1 MKATYTLLVM
11 LGAASVWAADAPEV
25 RNGDFEKGK
34 QFWRGD
40 GRIVTEAAG
49 NKVCELKTSE
59 RKGDEITQD
68 IDTGKAAQVEISLR
82 VKGLDYTGAGLRV
95 AMQKRSGGSTYNI
108 RQVTNG
114 SWTDVKWTY
123 VRNSTDEKFTLVLSP
138 TVGSG
143 SIQID
148 DVKVS
153 AGAANSP
160 NLKP

>member
-1 MKATYTLLVM
+1 M
-11 LGAASVWAADAPEV
+11 
-25 RNGDFEKGK
+25 
-34 QFWRGD
+34 
-40 GRIVTEAAG
+40 
-49 NKVCELKTSE
+49 
-59 RKGDEITQD
+59 
-68 IDTGKAAQVEISLR
+68 
-82 VKGLDYTGAGLRV
+82 DYTGAGLRV